1 MSRSHRKHRYIGIC
15 VCDSEKDDKREAN
28 RRYRHA
34 VRQRLQ
40 TGVPTN
46 ATTAADDATDALTLP
61 HWREY
66 SDPWTWGKDGKW
78 FIPATYPRASELL
91 RK

>member
-1 MSRSHRKHRYIGIC
+1 MLSRSRRKHPYIGITTC
-15 VCDSEKDDKREAN
+15 ESEKDDKREAH

-34 VRQRLQ
+34 VRQRLRAD
-40 TGVPTN
+40 GAPGELE
-46 ATTAADDATDALTLP
+46 AAETLP
-61 HWREY
+61 HWRTF

-78 FIPATYPRASELL
+78 LIPPTHPRAAQLM

>member
-1 MSRSHRKHRYIGIC
+1 MSRSRRKHPYTGITTC
-15 VCDSEKDDKREAN
+15 ESEKDDKREAH

-40 TGVPTN
+40 TDVP
-46 ATTAADDATDALTLP
+46 ADATHATDDPTLP

-78 FIPATYPRASELL
+78 FIPPTFPRAARLM